1 MFTCWPRKRNGG
13 WPSVS
18 GMTEA
23 QDPGMS
29 SLADVAGER
38 PEETVDV
45 ERDVVGDQPDTGDTV
60 PTDDAQ

>member
-1 MFTCWPRKRNGG
+1 
-13 WPSVS
+13 
-18 GMTEA
+18 MTEA
-23 QDPGMS
+23 QDPGLS

-38 PEETVDV
+38 PEDTVDV